1 MRPLTAVLLT
11 AFFALVPV
19 SHGEEETVAKSASGR
34 FHVTQEYHG
43 DFVEMVRFRDPA
55 HPAVQLLGLNW
66 PGLYS
71 VSPDE
76 RWLLRT
82 QKVGSG
88 ESQAMLYRIEENGWV
103 SEVVGFDAMLWSV
116 SDKTSRLK
124 KKDLYHTGIDGIT
137 WAKDNGSVE
146 IVLSGSNASES
157 GDGIECRISYDLKT
171 HRAVIRK
178 DPK

>member
-1 MRPLTAVLLT
+1 MHSLTVVSFA
-11 AFFALVPV
+11 AFFALVSA

-55 HPAVQLLGLNW
+55 HPAVQLPGLNW

-71 VSPDE
+71 VSPDD

-82 QKVGSG
+82 QKTGSG
-88 ESQAMLYRIEENGWV
+88 DSQAMLYHIEENGRV
-103 SEVVGFDAMLWSV
+103 SEVLGFDALLWSV
-116 SDKTSRLK
+116 SDKNSKVK
-124 KKDLYHTGIDGIT
+124 KKDLYHTCVLDFT
-137 WAKDNGSVE
+137 WAKDGDSVE
-146 IVLSGSNASES
+146 IVLRGSNVTEAE
-157 GDGIECRISYDLKT
+157 DGIECRISYNLKT

-178 DPK
+178 DSK